1 MRMTCRWNATSTVTS
16 KYYPGKAEAM
26 SEGAKSYGA
35 VAITIICLAA
45 LYALLLSYQLAS
57 EGTAL
62 QLRIVPGE
70 GRAVSSITMIAGA
83 AVLLCSLA
91 LYTGLAFG
99 AHKEIKDKFAGSDV
113 DAELWPHPSWAFVG
127 AFLSGACMLA
137 ASWRL
142 QGEGEGWGLCDIPS
156 AAWYGHSSVH
166 GQICFPPCNL

>member
-35 VAITIICLAA
+35 VAVTIICLTA

-62 QLRIVPGE
+62 QLSFMPE
-70 GRAVSSITMIAGA
+70 AGRAVSYATMIAGA
-83 AVLLCSLA
+83 AVMLCSLA
-91 LYTGLAFG
+91 LYAGLAFG

-127 AFLSGACMLA
+127 AFISGACMLA
-137 ASWRL
+137 VSWKL
-142 QGEGEGWGLCDIPS
+142 QGEGRGLW
-156 AAWYGHSSVH
+156 A
-166 GQICFPPCNL
+166 F